1 MLELTKLSRMS
12 ICLPEYEQLRIS
24 LSTEIVPLM
33 LRSVVDMNVF
43 KNFVSIDNILRF
55 KIFLGI
61 K

>member
-1 MLELTKLSRMS
+1 MLELTKLPRMS
-12 ICLPEYEQLRIS
+12 ICLPEYEQLRVS

-61 K
+61 E